1 MNWDRRF
8 AIGVSLIWVVL
19 VTGVFYLLAGIERPP
34 PSPAAVLADNSRMDG
49 IGQIA
54 H

>member
-1 MNWDRRF
+1 MHWDRRF

-19 VTGVFYLLAGIERPP
+19 VTGVFYLLAGIERPA
-34 PSPAAVLADNSRMDG
+34 SPAPVLADNSRMDG